1 MQIMDHGV
9 QKDLIKRMKDAID
22 EFFKLPIEEKET
34 YAMLSNDIQGYGQA
48 YVVSEEQTLD
58 WGDALILFIYPDR
71 YRNLRFWPK
80 TPHVLKYVFFTF

>member
-1 MQIMDHGV
+1 MNHGV
-9 QKDLIKRMKDAID
+9 QKDLIQRMKDAVD
-22 EFFKLPIEEKET
+22 EFFKLPIKEKET

-80 TPHVLKYVFFTF
+80 TPHGFKYVFLKFLI